1 MLCRLVLSAAF
12 MLGAAFLSALA
23 PPASAQY
30 MYLDANG
37 DGVHTEADVL
47 TTTGVSSVDVWIVTN
62 QNRDGTAAACAVEF
76 SSAMTI
82 NSYEII
88 LRAEGGTLTYGAF
101 QNAIPEF
108 STSFGA
114 RSDETDAYFGVGGGG
129 SKPAGRYRLARVS
142 VAVVS
147 GAPSVSIATSS
158 HLEAISETAFG
169 CQCPGV
175 DQDNTMKLGSDWQ
188 DADGLPFSGMPMP
201 FAPTFTGTP
210 GYWYLDEGT
219 AGSLSIG
226 ATDADSDSL
235 ILTVEGLPGF
245 ASLTT
250 TASSRGQVTG
260 RIDATP
266 GFSTAGRYLLR
277 AVCDDGV
284 LQAAK
289 SIDFRVRDVNKAPSF
304 DPIQEVRV
312 IAGTVAERE
321 IVARDAESEPL
332 TIRIAYA
339 PSFVT
344 LGPAETEAGAYRA
357 IARIAPGLSDIGEA
371 HVGLLASDG
380 IMEAGGFFR
389 VRVGSEG
396 SFKPMEIDSIPDF
409 TMAEGETIRH
419 EVVVHN
425 PYGNH
430 YFVSFLDEPNFV
442 DVEWGIPSPPPTIT
456 ITPGPHDAG
465 EFDVTVTADESYS
478 YDGFALPAS
487 RRFHVSVVNRQFP
500 PQVQTTPAY
509 PCVQQGEVYSLLLR
523 VSDPDGDPFTATF
536 GAPPPWATSSLESP
550 TSCRYVLSPTS
561 ENSPGVVDLMV
572 RTVDGAGAMNET
584 VVPVML
590 ALVGQCPRGG
600 GWASGP
606 NVSHLI
612 ADAGGPYA
620 GVAGARIRFDGS
632 ATVDPAGTLLF
643 YEWTFGDGTSGL
655 GRALGHAYPE
665 GGTYRAV
672 LAARVSEA
680 PSIAAFDTVT
690 IAIQDALPA
699 RAFQSAEETP
709 LVLRA
714 ARSQVLLRMERVG
727 EEYALED
734 LDPAS
739 LCLWSPGHG
748 EVDSIFAQ
756 GAKAAKIE
764 DRDRNGVPD
773 LAVAFAKEDLRRLF
787 ANVRGK
793 HSLPARLQGRL
804 PNGARVRGSLDL
816 EILGAPAKGVA
827 VWPNPMNPRG
837 VIAFEAKRPGHA
849 VVRLY
854 DVSGRLVRT
863 LLDGRV
869 EMGDVHVPIDGLDEH
884 GRDLSSGVYFYQV
897 TTVDG
902 VWRGRATILK

>member
-1 MLCRLVLSAAF
+1 MLCRLVLSAALV
-12 MLGAAFLSALA
+12 LGAAFLSAQA
-23 PPASAQY
+23 PPAYAQY

-47 TTTGVSSVDVWIVTN
+47 PATGVTSVDVWIVTN
-62 QNRDGTAAACAVEF
+62 QNRDGTAAACAVES
-76 SSAMTI
+76 SSALTI

-101 QNAIPEF
+101 QNAILEF

-114 RSDETDAYFGVGGGG
+114 RSDETDAYFGVGGG
-129 SKPAGRYRLARVS
+129 SIKPAGRYRLARVS

-147 GAPSVSIATSS
+147 GAPSISIAPSTHLAAIYQTS
-158 HLEAISETAFG
+158 FG
-169 CQCPGV
+169 CQCPGL

-188 DADGLPFSGMPMP
+188 DADGLPFSGSPLAY
-201 FAPTFTGTP
+201 APTFTGTP
-210 GYWYLDEGT
+210 SYWYLDEGT

-235 ILTVEGLPGF
+235 ILIVEGLPGF
-245 ASLTT
+245 TSLTT

-266 GFSTAGRYLLR
+266 GFSTAGRYPLR
-277 AVCDDGV
+277 AVCDDGI

-289 SIDFRVRDVNKAPSF
+289 SIDLRVRDVNKAPFF
-304 DPIQEVRV
+304 DPIPEVRV

-321 IVARDAESEPL
+321 IVARDAESQPL
-332 TIRIAYA
+332 TMRIAYA

-344 LGPAETEAGAYRA
+344 LGPAEAVAGAYRA
-357 IARIAPGLSDIGEA
+357 IARIAPGPSDIGEER
-371 HVGLLASDG
+371 VVLLASDG
-380 IMEAGGFFR
+380 TSEVGGFF
-389 VRVGSEG
+389 VVSVGSEG
-396 SFKPMEIDSIPDF
+396 SFKPMDIDSIPDF
-409 TMAEGETIRH
+409 TIAEGETIRH

-430 YFVSFLDEPNFV
+430 YYVSILDQPNFV
-442 DVEWGIPSPPPTIT
+442 DLEWDIPSPPPTIT
-456 ITPGPHDAG
+456 ITPGPLDAG
-465 EFDVTVTADESYS
+465 EYDVTVRAYEGFS

-487 RRFHVSVVNRQFP
+487 RRFHVSVINRRFP
-500 PQVQTTPAY
+500 PQVQTTPAF
-509 PCVQQGEVYSLLLR
+509 PCVQQGEVYSLVLR
-523 VSDPDGDPFTATF
+523 VSDPDGDAFTAMF
-536 GAPPPWATSSLESP
+536 GSPPLWGTSSLESP

-561 ENSPGVVDLMV
+561 EDSPTVVSLMV
-572 RTVDGAGAMNET
+572 RTVDGAGAINDT

-590 ALVGQCPRGG
+590 AFVGDCPRGG
-600 GWASGP
+600 GWAAAP

-612 ADAGGPYA
+612 AVAGGPYA

-690 IAIQDALPA
+690 IVIQDALPA

-714 ARSQVLLRMERVG
+714 ARSQVVLRMERVG

-756 GAKAAKIE
+756 STKTGRID
-764 DRDRNGVPD
+764 DRDRNGVPERT
-773 LAVAFAKEDLRRLF
+773 VAFAREDIRRLF

-793 HSLPARLQGRL
+793 RSISARLQGRL
-804 PNGARVRGSLDL
+804 PSGARVRSPVDL
-816 EILGAPAKGVA
+816 EVLGTPAKGVA
-827 VWPNPMNPRG
+827 ISPNPLNPRG
-837 VIAFEAKRPGHA
+837 TISFQASRPGRA
-849 VVRLY
+849 VVRLF
-854 DVSGRLVRT
+854 DINGRLVRT
-863 LLDGRV
+863 LLDGNV
-869 EMGDVHVPIDGLDEH
+869 EVGEVQVPIDGKDAR
-884 GRDLSSGVYFYQV
+884 GRALASGAYYYQI
-897 TTVDG
+897 TTGDDT
-902 VWRGRATILK
+902 WRGRATILK